1 MPPLELLD
9 NFLQLL
15 VAATGSLW
23 SLWLFRKNKQT
34 VFAFLCSGLMC
45 WALGLVF
52 WLLYAFLRGYSPLEP
67 SPANF
72 AWIGSLLCL
81 TSIGQALAGP
91 EEKRWYPPLAF
102 LAPLITII
110 FAIAWFVEME
120 YASPWVN
127 TFWCLAFLSLS
138 WVSFRGFLYAFQHK
152 QRYPRHLSRHCAGDG
167 VFQRDDAAYLPVYLA
182 GGVSALQWILPV
194 RHAGHPDPGADDPG
208 SAVCG
213 HHGAPASQRRLK
225 KT

>member
-81 TSIGQALAGP
+81 TSIEQALAGP

-127 TFWCLAFLSLS
+127 TFWCLAFLSLAR
-138 WVSFRGFLYAFQHK
+138 VSFRGFLYALKHK
-152 QRYPRHLSRHCAGDG
+152 QRYRAIYHAIVLAM
-167 VFQRDDAAYLPVYLA
+167 VFFNEMMLHISLFIWPEEYLRFNGYYLFDMLVTLTL
-182 GGVSALQWILPV
+182 GLMTPALLYVVTMEPQP
-194 RHAGHPDPGADDPG
+194 A
-208 SAVCG
+208 SAV
-213 HHGAPASQRRLK
+213 
-225 KT
+225 